1 MRLVKG
7 IRIAYTTRNIRPPS
21 KQRRPP
27 MTLAR
32 MFLLIA
38 AAIYV
43 CRMVIVFNI
52 RDTFVAMNAITL
64 LDVALVAALLIAVV
78 RASKTA

>member
-1 MRLVKG
+1 
-7 IRIAYTTRNIRPPS
+7 
-21 KQRRPP
+21 

-32 MFLLIA
+32 ILLLIA

-43 CRMVIVFNI
+43 CRMVIVFSI

-64 LDVALVAALLIAVV
+64 LDVAVVAALLIAVV
-78 RASKTA
+78 KASKTA

>member
-1 MRLVKG
+1 
-7 IRIAYTTRNIRPPS
+7 
-21 KQRRPP
+21 